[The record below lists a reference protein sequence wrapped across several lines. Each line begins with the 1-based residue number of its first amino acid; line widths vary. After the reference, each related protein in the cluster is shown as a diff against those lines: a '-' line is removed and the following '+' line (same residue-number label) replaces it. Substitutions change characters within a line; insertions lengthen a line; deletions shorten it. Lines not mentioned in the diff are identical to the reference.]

1 MRFSSIVAVALLVL
15 AAGGVSA
22 DQPFNQYTDVPP
34 GTQPGTPQIG
44 NPNEAGSTE
53 ALVYWADRAS
63 FEAAFPGLP
72 TEDWSNTLVAAG
84 AIVSCA
90 PPFNSSTSN
99 ACFAPGGILAGL
111 ELNVVN
117 VTGGTGELVVLG
129 AGAFGNTNVLVG
141 PNSFGDDMV
150 LNFSPAV
157 RAAGLDLVNP
167 VAPGNVYS
175 VSVYGPGGVLDT
187 TNVTDGPEG
196 TFWGVDSDDVGGIT
210 SIVFEGFA
218 SEAHSELSS
227 NVIFGGEPVPVE
239 LQSFDVE

>member
-1 MRFSSIVAVALLVL
+1 MRFSSIVAVALL
-15 AAGGVSA
+15 AMMAGAVAA
-22 DQPFNQYTDVPP
+22 DQPYNQYTDVPP
-34 GTQPGTPQIG
+34 GTQPGTPPAG

-53 ALVYWADRAS
+53 ALAFWNDRAS

-84 AIVSCA
+84 GIVSCA
-90 PPFNSSTSN
+90 PPFNSSSNN

-111 ELNVVN
+111 ELDVVN

-129 AGAFGNTNVLVG
+129 AGAIGNTAVLVG

-150 LNFSPAV
+150 LNFNPAV

-167 VAPGNVYS
+167 LTPGQVYN
-175 VSVYGPGGVLDT
+175 VSVYGPGGLLDS

-196 TFWGVDSDDVGGIT
+196 TFWGVDSTDVGGIT

-218 SEAHSELSS
+218 SEEHSELSS